1 MPTLAVPRLRDTSR
15 KIGSSSG
22 NEPPGETSCRV
33 PFTAIVTVF
42 ETGCRVGCGARVAP
56 PLACFGCSVCSVF
69 GAPSVGALGAGV
81 WPVGSSVTWGTK
93 GSLLSN
99 RSKVTSWPS
108 DGTGAG
114 SESTSEGEPV
124 GAAAG
129 VAADGAPG
137 VAGAGAAGAGGGV
150 AAGSEAVVDDP
161 PNMPRIFGAWRNSTP
176 TRTSPSTP
184 AMIFW
189 RLALAL
195 GSKGLAISAPP
206 GDAAQLL
213 GREHQARVRTPT
225 TQGWKALV
233 RRRACSGAA

>member
-15 KIGSSSG
+15 KIGSPSG
-22 NEPPGETSCRV
+22 NDPPGETSCSV
-33 PFTAIVTVF
+33 PFTAIMTVF
-42 ETGCRVGCGARVAP
+42 ETGRGAVCGVDFAP
-56 PLACFGCSVCSVF
+56 PPSCFGCSVF
-69 GAPSVGALGAGV
+69 APSSVGALGAGV

-129 VAADGAPG
+129 VAEAGAPS

-195 GSKGLAISAPP
+195 GSKGLAI
-206 GDAAQLL
+206 
-213 GREHQARVRTPT
+213 
-225 TQGWKALV
+225 
-233 RRRACSGAA
+233 